1 MPRSLSLLRL
11 PADVLSQLDERIRDA
26 CYGNIRPITSWLA
39 DRGHVFGKSS
49 VGRYVERL
57 RGIDAKNGHAVASI
71 LETRPLGQRR
81 ALAKTSI
88 SPREREML
96 DLFRTFSL
104 ADQNL
109 WISHLKGRRPAELS
123 TIKPAKNPVSA
134 SK

>member
-11 PADVLSQLDERIRDA
+11 PPDILSQLDERIRDA
-26 CYGNIRPITSWLA
+26 CYGNIRPITAWLI
-39 DRGHVFGKSS
+39 DSGHVFGKSS

-88 SPREREML
+88 NPREREML
-96 DLFRTFSL
+96 DLFRTYSIE
-104 ADQNL
+104 DQGL
-109 WISHLKGRRPAELS
+109 WISHLKGRRLIELS
-123 TIKPAKNPVSA
+123 TVKAV
-134 SK
+134 

>member
-11 PADVLSQLDERIRDA
+11 PADVLSQLDERIRYA

-88 SPREREML
+88 NPREREML
-96 DLFRTFSL
+96 DLFRGLTL
-104 ADQNL
+104 TDQDL
-109 WISHLKGRRPAELS
+109 WIHEIKKQRQAQLS
-123 TIKPAKNPVSA
+123 TCKSSSKPI
-134 SK
+134 